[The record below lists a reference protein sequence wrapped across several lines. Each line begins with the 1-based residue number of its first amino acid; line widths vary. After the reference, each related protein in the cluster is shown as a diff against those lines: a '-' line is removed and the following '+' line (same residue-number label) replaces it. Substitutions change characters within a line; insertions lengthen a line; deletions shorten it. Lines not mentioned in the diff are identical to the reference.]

1 MKALYHLCNFV
12 WVRMMAVNPPL
23 TEKGDGAVLSVQSG
37 KGSGC
42 MGGPRDTFHRSD
54 ETGSGRGS

>member
-1 MKALYHLCNFV
+1 
-12 WVRMMAVNPPL
+12 MMAVNPPL
-23 TEKGDGAVLSVQSG
+23 TEKRDGAVLSVQSG

-42 MGGPRDTFHRSD
+42 MGGPRDMFHRSD